1 MTCPVCNRE
10 IPAGSNICPQ
20 CGADLTKLRPA
31 RSARPAQERPERP
44 MQGQPAQERPM
55 QGRPMGRPSVRPAGR
70 PPVQLN
76 PQALIVAGGLFIVLL
91 VLVVVLVRFMFGGAS
106 DPQQSLQGQ
115 GVTNQGTTVQGAVGQ
130 PQAQATF
137 AVFGPTAAPQAST
150 PQPVTPVPSTPTPA
164 PTAEPTYVS
173 LKNGDRNDQVKALQQ
188 ALIALG
194 YLEGDADGI
203 FGKNTETA
211 VKAFQKENGLTDD
224 GIAGAQTQS
233 ALFRLYSATTAA
245 QSATAP
251 TADPNAEQAPNLPG

>member
-31 RSARPAQERPERP
+31 RSARPVQERP
-44 MQGQPAQERPM
+44 ERPM
-55 QGRPMGRPSVRPAGR
+55 QGRPMGRPSGRPAGR

-115 GVTNQGTTVQGAVGQ
+115 GTTGQGTTSQGVVGQ
-130 PQAQATF
+130 PQATF
-137 AVFGPTAAPQAST
+137 AVFGPTAEPPIST
-150 PQPVTPVPSTPTPA
+150 PQPATAVPVTPTPA

-233 ALFRLYSATTAA
+233 ALFRLYSATSAA
-245 QSATAP
+245 QSAAVA

>member
-20 CGADLTKLRPA
+20 CGADLTKLRT
-31 RSARPAQERPERP
+31 ARPARPMQERPV
-44 MQGQPAQERPM
+44 QERPM
-55 QGRPMGRPSVRPAGR
+55 QERSMQERPMGRPSGR
-70 PPVQLN
+70 SAVQLN

-106 DPQQSLQGQ
+106 DPQQSVQGQ
-115 GVTNQGTTVQGAVGQ
+115 GTTGQGTTAQGIVGQ
-130 PQAQATF
+130 PQSTF
-137 AVFGPTAAPQAST
+137 AVFGPTAEPPIST
-150 PQPVTPVPSTPTPA
+150 PQPATAVPVTPTPA

-233 ALFRLYSATTAA
+233 ALFRLYSATTAV

>member
-20 CGADLTKLRPA
+20 CGTDLTKLRT
-31 RSARPAQERPERP
+31 ARPARP

-55 QGRPMGRPSVRPAGR
+55 QGRSMQERPMGRPSGR
-70 PPVQLN
+70 SAVQLN

-106 DPQQSLQGQ
+106 DPQQSAQGQ
-115 GVTNQGTTVQGAVGQ
+115 GTTGQGTTAQGMVGQ
-130 PQAQATF
+130 PQATF
-137 AVFGPTAAPQAST
+137 AVFGPTAEPPIST
-150 PQPVTPVPSTPTPA
+150 PQPATAVPVTPTPA

-233 ALFRLYSATTAA
+233 ALFRLYSATSAA

>member
-1 MTCPVCNRE
+1 
-10 IPAGSNICPQ
+10 
-20 CGADLTKLRPA
+20 
-31 RSARPAQERPERP
+31 
-44 MQGQPAQERPM
+44 
-55 QGRPMGRPSVRPAGR
+55 MGRPSGR
-70 PPVQLN
+70 SAVQLN

-106 DPQQSLQGQ
+106 DPQQSVQGQ
-115 GVTNQGTTVQGAVGQ
+115 GTTGQGTTAQGMVGQ
-130 PQAQATF
+130 PQATF
-137 AVFGPTAAPQAST
+137 AVFGPTAEPPIST
-150 PQPVTPVPSTPTPA
+150 PQPATAVPVTPTPA

>member
-31 RSARPAQERPERP
+31 RSARPVQERPERP

-55 QGRPMGRPSVRPAGR
+55 QGRPMGRPSGRPAGR

-115 GVTNQGTTVQGAVGQ
+115 GTTGQGTTSQGVVGQ
-130 PQAQATF
+130 PQATF
-137 AVFGPTAAPQAST
+137 AVFGPTAEPPIST
-150 PQPVTPVPSTPTPA
+150 PQPVTPAPVTPTPA

-233 ALFRLYSATTAA
+233 ALFRLYSATTAV

>member
-20 CGADLTKLRPA
+20 CGTDLTKLRT
-31 RSARPAQERPERP
+31 ARPARPMQERPV
-44 MQGQPAQERPM
+44 QERPM
-55 QGRPMGRPSVRPAGR
+55 QGRPMGRPSGRPAGR

-106 DPQQSLQGQ
+106 DPQQSAQGQ
-115 GVTNQGTTVQGAVGQ
+115 GTTGQGTTAQGIVGQ
-130 PQAQATF
+130 PQSTF
-137 AVFGPTAAPQAST
+137 AVFGPTAEPPIST
-150 PQPVTPVPSTPTPA
+150 PQPATAVPVTPTPA

-233 ALFRLYSATTAA
+233 ALFRLYSATSAA

>member
-20 CGADLTKLRPA
+20 CGTDLTKLRT
-31 RSARPAQERPERP
+31 ARPARPMQERPV
-44 MQGQPAQERPM
+44 QERPM
-55 QGRPMGRPSVRPAGR
+55 QERPMGRPSGR
-70 PPVQLN
+70 SAVQLN

-106 DPQQSLQGQ
+106 DPQQSAQGQ
-115 GVTNQGTTVQGAVGQ
+115 GTTGQGTTAQGIVGQ
-130 PQAQATF
+130 PQATF
-137 AVFGPTAAPQAST
+137 AVFGPTVEPQNST
-150 PQPVTPVPSTPTPA
+150 PQPATAVPVTPTPA
-164 PTAEPTYVS
+164 PTQEPTYVS

-233 ALFRLYSATTAA
+233 ALFKLYSATTAV

>member
-1 MTCPVCNRE
+1 
-10 IPAGSNICPQ
+10 
-20 CGADLTKLRPA
+20 
-31 RSARPAQERPERP
+31 

-55 QGRPMGRPSVRPAGR
+55 QGRPMGRPSGRPAGR

-106 DPQQSLQGQ
+106 DPQQSAQGQ
-115 GVTNQGTTVQGAVGQ
+115 GTTGQGTTAQGIVGQ
-130 PQAQATF
+130 PQSTF
-137 AVFGPTAAPQAST
+137 AVFGPTVEPQNST
-150 PQPVTPVPSTPTPA
+150 PQPATAVPVTPTPA

>member
-31 RSARPAQERPERP
+31 RSARPMQERPV
-44 MQGQPAQERPM
+44 QE
-55 QGRPMGRPSVRPAGR
+55 RPMGRPSGR
-70 PPVQLN
+70 SAVQLN

-106 DPQQSLQGQ
+106 DPQQSVQGQ
-115 GVTNQGTTVQGAVGQ
+115 GTTGQGTTAQGMVGQ
-130 PQAQATF
+130 PQATF
-137 AVFGPTAAPQAST
+137 AVFGPTAEPPIST
-150 PQPVTPVPSTPTPA
+150 PQPATAVPVTPTPA

>member
-31 RSARPAQERPERP
+31 RSARPVQERP
-44 MQGQPAQERPM
+44 ERPM
-55 QGRPMGRPSVRPAGR
+55 QGRPMGRPSGRPAGR

-115 GVTNQGTTVQGAVGQ
+115 GTTGQGTTSQGVVGQ
-130 PQAQATF
+130 PQATF
-137 AVFGPTAAPQAST
+137 AVFGPTAEPPIST
-150 PQPVTPVPSTPTPA
+150 PLPVTPAPVTPTPA

-233 ALFRLYSATTAA
+233 ALFRLYSATSAA

>member
-31 RSARPAQERPERP
+31 RSARPVQERPERP
-44 MQGQPAQERPM
+44 MQERSMQE
-55 QGRPMGRPSVRPAGR
+55 RPMGRPSGR
-70 PPVQLN
+70 SAVQLN

-106 DPQQSLQGQ
+106 DPQQSVQGQ
-115 GVTNQGTTVQGAVGQ
+115 GTTGQGTTAQGMVGQ
-130 PQAQATF
+130 PQATF
-137 AVFGPTAAPQAST
+137 AVFGPTAEPPIST
-150 PQPVTPVPSTPTPA
+150 PQPATAAPVTPTPA

-233 ALFRLYSATTAA
+233 ALFRLYSATSAA